1 MRTAAY
7 DPSRNKKKSTRSPK
21 PRPKTL
27 AVQSN
32 GGSRSSLTVETP
44 NTPNRVET
52 PIVKEN
58 VDNHSKDI
66 SVTEPSTAEAVDKN
80 EEGGIVQST
89 TTCQTAETESL
100 DVDNTSLSGVSVTL
114 STVTDETSLVT
125 AEDAK
130 DYINAQGVRFISQES
145 LSGEDGSGGRGHVQY
160 GLPCVRELFRFLI
173 SLINPL
179 ERQNTEAM
187 IHIGLRLLTVAV
199 ETAADVIASIPS
211 LLQLIQDETC
221 RSLFAL
227 LNSERLSLL
236 ASACRLCFL
245 LFESARTRLK
255 FQLETYIIK
264 LMEIVAHES
273 PKIAYE
279 RRLVALEAMAQL
291 CRIPG
296 LAFY

>member
-1 MRTAAY
+1 MQ
-7 DPSRNKKKSTRSPK
+7 
-21 PRPKTL
+21 
-27 AVQSN
+27 VQSN
-32 GGSRSSLTVETP
+32 GGSKSSLTVETP
-44 NTPNRVET
+44 NTPNNVGT
-52 PIVKEN
+52 PLEKGKMDSN
-58 VDNHSKDI
+58 DI
-66 SVTEPSTAEAVDKN
+66 AMAEPSSALIDKSG
-80 EEGGIVQST
+80 EGEIPQSPT
-89 TTCQTAETESL
+89 TSQPIETESL
-100 DVDNTSLSGVSVTL
+100 PDVDNISLSGVSVTV
-114 STVTDETSLVT
+114 SVAVKDETSSLT
-125 AEDAK
+125 SNDIAAK

-145 LSGEDGSGGRGHVQY
+145 LSGEDGSSSRGHVPY

-211 LLQLIQDETC
+211 LLVLIQDETC

-236 ASACRLCFL
+236 AAASRLCFL

-255 FQLETYIIK
+255 YQLETYIIK
-264 LMEIVAHES
+264 LMDIVSHEP
-273 PKIAYE
+273 PKVAYE

-296 LAFY
+296 FVPTYLNLI